1 MQHSITLSPDK
12 ALEATKIFFMLH
24 RKFTVMSYIP
34 NDDGSIRLKCDSLPN
49 GIHASI
55 SFVESKEGSIVH
67 VEACG
72 EDYLPVTSLPPGW
85 GFIAREII
93 IAVMAACRVE
103 DTKDEIA
110 VITIAALVAIAVALV
125 TLLP

>member
-12 ALEATKIFFMLH
+12 ALEVTKIFFMLH
-24 RKFTVMSYIP
+24 RKFTVMP
-34 NDDGSIRLKCDSLPN
+34 NHDDTIRLKCDSLPN

-85 GFIAREII
+85 GFTAREII

-110 VITIAALVAIAVALV
+110 VIAIAALVVIAVALV
-125 TLLP
+125 ALLP

>member
-12 ALEATKIFFMLH
+12 ALEATKSFFMLH
-24 RKFTVMSYIP
+24 REFTVMP
-34 NDDGSIRLKCDSLPN
+34 HHDDTIRLKCDSLPN
-49 GIHASI
+49 GIHAKI

-93 IAVMAACRVE
+93 NTVLAACRVE

-110 VITIAALVAIAVALV
+110 VIVIAALVVIAVALV
-125 TLLP
+125 ALLP

>member
-1 MQHSITLSPDK
+1 MQHSITLSTDK
-12 ALEATKIFFMLH
+12 AFEATKSFFMLH
-24 RKFTVMSYIP
+24 RKFTVMP
-34 NDDGSIRLKCDSLPN
+34 NHDDMIRLKCDSLPN
-49 GIHASI
+49 GIHVRI

-72 EDYLPVTSLPPGW
+72 EDYLPVTDIPPGW

-110 VITIAALVAIAVALV
+110 VVAIAALVVIAVALV
-125 TLLP
+125 VLLP